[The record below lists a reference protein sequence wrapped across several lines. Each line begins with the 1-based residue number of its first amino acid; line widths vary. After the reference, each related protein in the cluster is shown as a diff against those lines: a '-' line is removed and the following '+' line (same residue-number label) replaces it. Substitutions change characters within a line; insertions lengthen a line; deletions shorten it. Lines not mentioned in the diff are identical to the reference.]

1 MKFLKPKT
9 GDFKM
14 KKNEVNPAAPN
25 NNGVVEI
32 TMRDA
37 WNHFTR
43 INVNQYLEKKGRFN
57 YLKWQIAWYLTKEVD
72 PSAEF
77 HFEPTGSDQSVQVI
91 ITVLGHTRTMHLPV
105 LDFAN
110 KPIANPTS
118 FDINTCKMR
127 CLVKGLAVCYGL
139 GFYVFCGFN
148 SPDQLIK
155 IGDGLSGAVESP
167 STVATFSP
175 VVDNRESTNL
185 TGVSSAPVADHANG
199 GALKRALPLPPVGGK
214 A

>member
-1 MKFLKPKT
+1 MNL
-9 GDFKM
+9 
-14 KKNEVNPAAPN
+14 E
-25 NNGVVEI
+25 NGNDTKL

-37 WNHFTR
+37 WNKFTR
-43 INVNQYLEKKGRFN
+43 INVNAHLEKKGRFD
-57 YLKWQIAWYLTKEVD
+57 YLKWQIAWYLVKEVD

-77 HFEPTGSDQSVQVI
+77 HFEPTDSNQSVQVVM
-91 ITVLGHTRTMHLPV
+91 TVLGHTRTMHLPV

-127 CLVKGLAVCYGL
+127 CLVKGIAVCYGL

-148 SPDQLIK
+148 SPEQLIK
-155 IGDGLSGAVESP
+155 IGVGAAAKVDTP
-167 STVATFSP
+167 STNEFSP
-175 VVDNRESTNL
+175 VLSNGSPSNL
-185 TGVSSAPVADHANG
+185 AGVSSAPVAAAKG
-199 GALKRALPLPPVGGK
+199 SALNRALPLPPARGGK